1 MTPPFRADHVGGLLR
16 PTYIRDDPKRAIR
29 EVAAKQEA
37 IGLESVT
44 DGEFSRQWWNPGPKF
59 GGTEEQPPI
68 PTVTGKLRRSKPI
81 MIEDFRFLASVTK
94 KTPKFTI
101 PSPSPISAIRRSAK
115 RAARMATIPPRC
127 RRPMRAPSR
136 ARSTAGPRA

>member
-16 PTYIRDDPKRAIR
+16 PPYIRDDPKRAIR

-68 PTVTGKLRRSKPI
+68 PTVMPSCTVVTISSIVTRLSGTG
-81 MIEDFRFLASVTK
+81 T
-94 KTPKFTI
+94 
-101 PSPSPISAIRRSAK
+101 
-115 RAARMATIPPRC
+115 RC
-127 RRPMRAPSR
+127 S
-136 ARSTAGPRA
+136 S